1 MKRLF
6 LFLLILS
13 CIPINY
19 AQQRWKIN
27 IDGGITWQ
35 VKKGDV
41 HHDHIEMAGKQ
52 IAVVLRY
59 GVDKT
64 GAFE

>member
-27 IDGGITWQ
+27 TDGGITWQ
-35 VKKGDV
+35 VKKETC
-41 HHDHIEMAGKQ
+41 IMTTSKWQANK
-52 IAVVLRY
+52 
-59 GVDKT
+59 
-64 GAFE
+64 

>member
-52 IAVVLRY
+52 IA
-59 GVDKT
+59 
-64 GAFE
+64 AF

>member
-27 IDGGITWQ
+27 TDGGGKLKKETCIMTTSKWQ
-35 VKKGDV
+35 ANK
-41 HHDHIEMAGKQ
+41 
-52 IAVVLRY
+52 
-59 GVDKT
+59 
-64 GAFE
+64 